1 MRCVRYHHGVK
12 SVAAVGVVIAWSGCV
27 RRVYDPPA
35 RLTVGAT
42 SRHHSATPVGD
53 SRSFRAVTNPSPTK
67 ELAAQEAKLVN
78 IGFTMASGYGTYA
91 GGEVETGV
99 LEGDSSTAAGVY
111 GLFGLRRALPGVNF
125 AVELAAGQRWLRYGG
140 PDGEVS
146 RLIAEP
152 RVRADFWLTQRLSLG
167 AISGVTLGDQTAWM
181 AGFYL
186 GIHSHDFGRRPRD

>member
-1 MRCVRYHHGVK
+1 MK
-12 SVAAVGVVIAWSGCV
+12 IVGTLGLVLALSGCV

-42 SRHHSATPVGD
+42 SRHHAATTPVDD
-53 SRSFRAVTNPSPTK
+53 SRSFRAVTTAPAK
-67 ELAAQEAKLVN
+67 EELAAQEAKLVN

-99 LEGDSSTAAGVY
+99 LEGANSTAAGVY
-111 GLFGLRRALPGVNF
+111 GIFGVRRGLPGVNF

-146 RLIAEP
+146 SLIAEP

-167 AISGVTLGDQTAWM
+167 AAGGLTIGDQTAWM

-186 GIHSHDFGRRPRD
+186 GIHSHDLGSGPRK